1 MTECLLSRK
10 VLGALTLTLGV
21 LLFACDP
28 SIPEEDGLS
37 LGSVLQASQGGSLD
51 GGLGSS
57 VATGT
62 TCGKS
67 NDFNPSCS
75 PNPDGGSPPSPDGG
89 SLDVVYSWTAPKSD
103 RYTFTTEGSEL
114 DTVLALRSANSPTQ
128 ELACNDDIPP
138 SEDNYANHSMLE
150 VDLVRG
156 QRVLVVVD
164 SYAMS
169 CGNYSLG
176 ISAKCG
182 GCDTPPSSCHQPAGT
197 CQNGTCV
204 YALRPAGSA
213 CNDGN
218 ACTTGDTCNSSG
230 VCAGTAGGC
239 GTTELGSSVGTA
251 VAQGNTCGRA
261 NGVNSTCGSSNAS
274 DQSYTWTAP
283 FAGTFTFTTAGS
295 TYDTVLQLHDL
306 TTGAS
311 LACNDDVSGTAQ
323 SLVSVALS
331 AGQRIRITVDGFGTS
346 CGNFTLNIQGS
357 TTTKRGLTWVQD
369 PSDSCGQT
377 RVTCNECDPY
387 QGDTSC
393 TESRPLLCIKK
404 DGSSNCGPPS
414 DFYDGWTAGT
424 VALTPFLVRGTELT
438 SLAAAN
444 TICANTFGTG
454 YRMAEFHD
462 GGGGWGWRAKGTI
475 SPLSTPSSTHP
486 RSGTSN
492 RPNRFWV
499 HINDQPANCW
509 N

>member
-1 MTECLLSRK
+1 MTECFLSRK
-10 VLGALTLTLGV
+10 AFGALALTLGV
-21 LLFACDP
+21 LLFACD
-28 SIPEEDGLS
+28 SSLPEEALP
-37 LGSVLQASQGGSLD
+37 LGSVLQASQGGGLD
-51 GGLGSS
+51 GGLGAS

-62 TCGKS
+62 TCGKV
-67 NDFNPSCS
+67 NDFD
-75 PNPDGGSPPSPDGG
+75 PDPDAGCTFSPPGTP
-89 SLDVVYSWTAPKSD
+89 DVVYSWTAPRSD
-103 RYTFTTEGSEL
+103 HYTFTTAGSHG
-114 DTVLALRSANSPTQ
+114 DFDSVLALKSADSSAQ
-128 ELACNDDIPP
+128 VLACNDDDPAIIP
-138 SEDNYANHSMLE
+138 HSTLD

-156 QRVLVVVD
+156 QQVLVVVD
-164 SYAMS
+164 SYGTS
-169 CGNYSLG
+169 CGPYALG
-176 ISAKCG
+176 ISAECG
-182 GCDTPPSSCHQPAGT
+182 GCDSPPSSCHQPAGK
-197 CQNGTCV
+197 CVAGTCV
-204 YALRPAGSA
+204 YTLRPAGSA

-239 GTTELGSSVGTA
+239 GTTDLGSSVGTA

-261 NGVNSTCGSSNAS
+261 NGVNSACGSNNAS

-283 FAGTFTFTTAGS
+283 FAGTFTFTTVGS

-306 TTGAS
+306 TTGTS
-311 LACNDDVSGTAQ
+311 LGCNDDASGTAQ

-331 AGQRIRITVDGFGTS
+331 AGQRVRITVDGYSTS

-393 TESRPLLCIKK
+393 TESRPLLCIRK

-486 RSGTSN
+486 RSGTPN